1 MIDIEKIKIDSKAQ
15 ARTRLCKATI
25 AEYAEGYK
33 NGATF
38 PPITLYFDGQNYWLA
53 DGFHRYFGA
62 QTAGKKQILEEITP
76 GTLRDAVLHS
86 LGANASHGLPRSN
99 ADKRKAIR
107 TLLDDPEWTAL
118 SSREIARICNVSH
131 PLVLDERNRPL
142 VILPPKDEEKPDSDA
157 GQNDAE
163 QPSKPAN
170 TDNSGGD
177 QYACDDANDRIDEEP
192 EYTELD
198 QAHDQIAELQ
208 NALSIAAQGELGEE
222 EKAEA
227 INLVD
232 GLRAEIKTLEATLR
246 AVTASRNLLQQENK
260 ELKTQIRMQ
269 RKEIDKLAGTK
280 TA

>member
-142 VILPPKDEEKPDSDA
+142 VILPPKDEEKPDSA
-157 GQNDAE
+157 GDQNDAK
-163 QPSKPAN
+163 QPAKPAN
-170 TDNSGGD
+170 TDNLGGD
-177 QYACDDANDRIDEEP
+177 QDADYDANECTDEEP

-208 NALSIAAQGELGEE
+208 NALSVAAQGELGEE

-227 INLVD
+227 LSLVD
-232 GLRAEIKTLEATLR
+232 GLRAEIKTLEASLR
-246 AVTASRNLLQQENK
+246 AMTISRDNFQNQVAQ
-260 ELKTQIRMQ
+260 LKKQCEMQ
-269 RKEIDKLAGTK
+269 RKELSRLKA
-280 TA
+280 AA

>member
-86 LGANASHGLPRSN
+86 LGANAIHGLPRSN

-142 VILPPKDEEKPDSDA
+142 VILPPKDEEKPDSA
-157 GQNDAE
+157 GDQNDAK
-163 QPSKPAN
+163 QPAKPAN
-170 TDNSGGD
+170 TDNLGGD
-177 QYACDDANDRIDEEP
+177 QDADYDANECTDEEP

-208 NALSIAAQGELGEE
+208 NALSVAAQGELGEE

-227 INLVD
+227 LSLVD
-232 GLRAEIKTLEATLR
+232 GLRAEIKTLEASLR
-246 AVTASRNLLQQENK
+246 AMTISRDNFQNQVAQ
-260 ELKTQIRMQ
+260 LKKQCEMQ
-269 RKEIDKLAGTK
+269 RKELSRLKA
-280 TA
+280 AA

>member
-38 PPITLYFDGQNYWLA
+38 PPITLYFDGQSYWLA

-142 VILPPKDEEKPDSDA
+142 VILPAQDEKKPDSDA
-157 GQNDAE
+157 GQGAE
-163 QPSKPAN
+163 ERAAKPAIS
-170 TDNSGGD
+170 DNSP
-177 QYACDDANDRIDEEP
+177 DDPDPRHAITSEP

>member
-1 MIDIEKIKIDSKAQ
+1 MIDISKIKIDSKAQ
-15 ARTRLCKATI
+15 SRMKLCKATI
-25 AEYAEGYK
+25 DEYAEGYK
-33 NGATF
+33 EGVKF
-38 PPITLYFDGQNYWLA
+38 PPVTLFYDGKDYWLA

-62 QTAGKKQILEEITP
+62 QQAGKKVIQEDITP
-76 GTLRDAVLHS
+76 GTLREAILHS
-86 LGANASHGLPRSN
+86 VGANASHGLPRSN

-107 TLLDDPEWTAL
+107 TLLDDPEWATL
-118 SSREIARICNVSH
+118 SSREIARYCNVSH

-142 VILPPKDEEKPDSDA
+142 VILPPKDEEKPDSA
-157 GQNDAE
+157 GDQNDAK
-163 QPSKPAN
+163 QPAKPAN
-170 TDNSGGD
+170 TDNLGVD
-177 QYACDDANDRIDEEP
+177 QDADDDANECVNEEP

-208 NALSIAAQGELGEE
+208 NALSVAAQGELGEE

-227 INLVD
+227 LSLVD

>member
-38 PPITLYFDGQNYWLA
+38 PPITLYFDGQSYWLA

-142 VILPPKDEEKPDSDA
+142 VILPPKDEEKPDSA
-157 GQNDAE
+157 GDQNDAK
-163 QPSKPAN
+163 QPAKPAN
-170 TDNSGGD
+170 TDNLGGD
-177 QYACDDANDRIDEEP
+177 QDADYDANECTDEEP

-208 NALSIAAQGELGEE
+208 NALSVAAQGELGEE

-227 INLVD
+227 LSLVD
-232 GLRAEIKTLEATLR
+232 GLRAEIKTLEASLR
-246 AVTASRNLLQQENK
+246 AMTISRDNFQNQVAQ
-260 ELKTQIRMQ
+260 LKKQCEMQ
-269 RKEIDKLAGTK
+269 RKELSRLKA
-280 TA
+280 AA

>member
-38 PPITLYFDGQNYWLA
+38 PPITLYFDGQSYWLA

-86 LGANASHGLPRSN
+86 LGANAIHGLPRSN

-131 PLVLDERNRPL
+131 PLVLDERNSPL
-142 VILPPKDEEKPDSDA
+142 VILPPKDEEKPDSA
-157 GQNDAE
+157 GDQNDAK
-163 QPSKPAN
+163 QPAKPAN
-170 TDNSGGD
+170 TDNLGGD
-177 QYACDDANDRIDEEP
+177 QDADYDANECTDEEP

-208 NALSIAAQGELGEE
+208 NALSVAAQGELGEE

-227 INLVD
+227 LSLVD
-232 GLRAEIKTLEATLR
+232 GLRAEIKTLEASLR
-246 AVTASRNLLQQENK
+246 AMTISRDNFQNQVAQ
-260 ELKTQIRMQ
+260 LKKQCEMQ
-269 RKEIDKLAGTK
+269 RKELSRLKA
-280 TA
+280 AA